1 MSKNIEIQ
9 FAIFDDLSS
18 WMDLVNL
25 LKMNFPGLHTEKLL
39 VAYRETVIK
48 NINRQTAI
56 CAKDNNSVVGILL
69 FSKNQNMLCCMG
81 VHPDYRRL
89 GIADCLIEKM
99 LDNLPSNCDVIVT
112 TFRKDDKKG
121 VAPRSLYKKKGFIE
135 DELCYEFDYPHQ
147 KFILKREIKK

>member
-1 MSKNIEIQ
+1 MSKNIKIE
-9 FAIFDDLSS
+9 FANFDDLSS

-81 VHPDYRRL
+81 VHSDYRRIE
-89 GIADCLIEKM
+89 IANKLIEEM
-99 LDNLPSNCDVIVT
+99 LTCLPKDSEIT
-112 TFRKDDKKG
+112 IITFRT
-121 VAPRSLYKKKGFIE
+121 E
-135 DELCYEFDYPHQ
+135 DEKALRQEPY
-147 KFILKREIKK
+147 IKVLVL